1 MFMPKFLVYTF
12 CIPVWRLLCNAYLD
26 PSSPSFMF
34 NTGCKDI
41 NAEDSAKKKK
51 FKAIISLKCTDESYV
66 EYMLNDVD
74 GGSLMSEC
82 LFNDDNMTSDSKIA
96 NNTESLSEN
105 NQLKTNVGS
114 NHGQAMVSSLSVL
127 TDSQLE
133 SQNSQ
138 LEPKIQQHSDETVT
152 SPNDDLYL
160 KNFLFVITSVLSEKD
175 DKDLFDANDDTIIK
189 SFQELSDPS
198 KTLYVRLFQRKY
210 KWFQT
215 SNVKYP
221 RISKNLQP
229 CFNELIEAGML

>member
-1 MFMPKFLVYTF
+1 MTF
-12 CIPVWRLLCNAYLD
+12 IYVI
-26 PSSPSFMF
+26 
-34 NTGCKDI
+34 GCKVQDI
-41 NAEDSAKKKK
+41 KVEDSPKK
-51 FKAIISLKCTDESYV
+51 FQAIVSCDESYV
-66 EYMLNDVD
+66 DMLSDVD
-74 GGSLMSEC
+74 GGRLISEC
-82 LFNDDNMTSDSKIA
+82 LFNDDKMTSDCKIA

-127 TDSQLE
+127 TDNQLE
-133 SQNSQ
+133 SQNNQ
-138 LEPKIQQHSDETVT
+138 LEPKIQQHCDETAT
-152 SPNDDLYL
+152 SPNDDSYL
-160 KNFLFVITSVLSEKD
+160 KNFLFVMTSVLSEKD